1 MELFIRIIEWLG
13 TAAFSLS
20 GAAVGMRKNM
30 DIFGILILGAVTA
43 VGGGIIRD
51 LMIGITPP
59 KCFQDTS
66 YLAIAIIVAIVA
78 LLPTVRRRLLDQQR
92 LFNRVLFL
100 VDSIGLAVFTVIGIQ
115 TAMEVSMQFSWFLLV
130 FVGVLT
136 GTGGGVL
143 RDLLA
148 GETPYIFVKHI
159 YATASL
165 AGTLCYLILHR
176 YSNEY
181 AAILLSIALIFCIR
195 CLSAKFKWNLPKA
208 PLEPKNK

>member
-1 MELFIRIIEWLG
+1 MELLIQVIEWLG
-13 TAAFSLS
+13 TAAFSIS
-20 GAAVGMRKNM
+20 GAVVGMRKDM

-59 KCFQDTS
+59 KCFQSTS
-66 YLAIAIIVAIVA
+66 YLAIAIVAAVIA
-78 LLPTVRRRLLDQQR
+78 LLPFVRKRLLDQQR

-100 VDSIGLAVFTVIGIQ
+100 MDAIGLAVFTVIGIR
-115 TAMEVSMQFSWFLLV
+115 TAMEVSTQFSWFLLV

-143 RDLLA
+143 RDLFA
-148 GETPYIFVKHI
+148 GKTPYIFVRHI

-165 AGTLCYLILHR
+165 AGAICYLILHR

-181 AAILLSIALIFCIR
+181 FAILLSIALIFGIR

-208 PLEPKNK
+208 PLEPMSK